1 MNVEK
6 LIRQNI
12 LNLKPY
18 TSARESHLDGI
29 LLDANE
35 NSMGSVVE
43 FDSLELN
50 RYPDPNQRALRKAV
64 SELIDV
70 PQENLFFG
78 VGSDEIID
86 LFVKIFCHPREDEV
100 IICEPTYGMY
110 RVCCDTNDVAI
121 KNIPLD
127 TNFDI
132 DLEAVKTAV
141 TDKTKL
147 IFLCSP
153 NNPSSNLLTKE
164 KIIELAKSKEVMVC
178 VDEAYID
185 FTKKNGLANE
195 AIQLPN
201 IAVMRT
207 FSKAWG
213 MAGVRCG
220 FSIASQFITSLLFKV
235 KAPYNLNKLT
245 TDFIIKA
252 IANKQKYLSFV
263 DAIISE
269 RERVAN
275 ELNRM
280 TKVKKVLP
288 SDANFISFIVDEPM
302 KVFSC
307 LEKKGIIIR
316 DRSNQ
321 LNLKGC
327 LRLSIG
333 TKEENNKFL
342 TELKKILSS

>member
-6 LIRQNI
+6 LVRQNI
-12 LNLKPY
+12 VNLKPY

-43 FDSLELN
+43 YDSLELN
-50 RYPDPNQRALRKAV
+50 RYPDPNQHALRKAV
-64 SELIDV
+64 SDLINV
-70 PQENLFFG
+70 PKENLFFG

-110 RVCCDTNDVAI
+110 RVCCDTNDVAV
-121 KNIPLD
+121 KNVPL
-127 TNFDI
+127 NSNYDI
-132 DLEAVKTAV
+132 DLDGVLKEITE
-141 TDKTKL
+141 KTKL

-153 NNPSSNLLTKE
+153 NNPSSNLLSKD
-164 KIIELAKSKEVMVC
+164 KIIEIAKLKNVMVV

-185 FTKKNGLANE
+185 FTKENGLAQE
-195 AIQLPN
+195 AFQILN

-220 FSIASQFITSLLFKV
+220 YSIASPFVTNLLFKV
-235 KAPYNLNKLT
+235 KAPYNINKLT
-245 TDFIIKA
+245 SDFILKA
-252 IANKQKYLSFV
+252 IANRQKYYGFV
-263 DAIISE
+263 DAIIKE
-269 RERVAN
+269 RNRVTD
-275 ELNRM
+275 ELIGIK
-280 TKVKKVLP
+280 KVKKVLP
-288 SDANFISFIVDEPM
+288 SDANFISFVVDEPK
-302 KVFSC
+302 KVFSY
-307 LEKKGIIIR
+307 LESKGIIIR

-321 LNLKGC
+321 FNFSGY

-333 TKEENNKFL
+333 TVEENNKFL
-342 TELKKILSS
+342 TELKNILT